1 MNGGYIILDATG
13 IDTSSF
19 EAPVKIPGAFSLA
32 KAAITMQKPLLIT
45 GLKNGEYFVSP
56 QYVVATD
63 GGTEITLKGFE
74 AKISSDDQISP
85 SEAV

>member
-19 EAPVKIPGAFSLA
+19 LEGVKIPGAYNLA

-45 GLKNGEYFVSP
+45 GLKNGEYFISP
-56 QYVVATD
+56 QYVVAED
-63 GGTEITLKGFE
+63 GGSEITLKGFE
-74 AKISSDDQISP
+74 AKIATDDTVSP

>member
-1 MNGGYIILDATG
+1 MGGYIILDATG

-19 EAPVKIPGAFSLA
+19 EEGVKIPGAYNMA

-56 QYVVATD
+56 QYVVAID
-63 GGTEITLKGFE
+63 GADSITLKGFE